1 MTTRE
6 VTTDIEM
13 LERLAPPAGRDV
25 VDIGCGGG
33 ALVRELTA
41 RGARVVGVEVSE
53 SQLAAALDQDDGR
66 GARYV
71 VGEAQRLPL
80 DDSSADVAVFM
91 RTLHHVPQPSMGEAL
106 REAGRVVRPEGIVY
120 VAEPLTQGDFFELVS
135 LVEDEL
141 DVRRAAQDAL
151 AGATA
156 AGLER
161 ATTIDYDVQV
171 WIRDLAML
179 RKRVVSVDPG
189 RAAVFDA
196 RRAEL
201 ADAFARLGEPGD
213 RDGARCFVQ
222 PMRADVLRRA
232 RANESM

>member
-1 MTTRE
+1 M
-6 VTTDIEM
+6 TTDIET
-13 LERLAPPAGRDV
+13 LERLVQPAGKDV
-25 VDIGCGGG
+25 VDIGCGSG
-33 ALVRELTA
+33 ALARELTA

-71 VGEAQRLPL
+71 VGEAQHLPL
-80 DDSSADVAVFM
+80 ADASADVAVFM
-91 RTLHHVPQPSMGEAL
+91 RTLHHVPQPSMLDAL
-106 REAGRVVRPEGIVY
+106 REARRVVRTDGLVY
-120 VAEPLTQGDFFELVS
+120 AAEPLTKGDFFELVS

-171 WIRDLAML
+171 CVGDLAML
-179 RKRVVSVDPG
+179 RRRIVSVDPQ
-189 RAAVFDA
+189 RAATFDA
-196 RRAEL
+196 RHAKL
-201 ADAFARLGEPGD
+201 ADAFARLGEPGNHE
-213 RDGARCFVQ
+213 GERCFVQ

-232 RANESM
+232 RADESM

>member
-6 VTTDIEM
+6 LTTDIEM
-13 LERLAPPAGRDV
+13 LERLVQPAGKDV

-33 ALVRELTA
+33 ALVRELMA
-41 RGARVVGVEVSE
+41 RGARVVGVEISE
-53 SQLAAALDQDDGR
+53 SQLAAAVDQDDGR

-91 RTLHHVPQPSMGEAL
+91 RTLHHVPEPSMLEAL
-106 REAGRVVRPEGIVY
+106 REAGRVVRTDGLVY
-120 VAEPLTQGDFFELVS
+120 VAEPLTEGDFFELVS

-141 DVRRAAQDAL
+141 EVRRAAQDAL
-151 AGATA
+151 EGATV

-161 ATTIDYDVQV
+161 TTTVDYDVRV
-171 WIRDLAML
+171 CVRDLAML
-179 RKRVVSVDPG
+179 RRRIVSVDPE
-189 RAAVFDA
+189 RAAAFDA

-201 ADAFARLGEPGD
+201 AAAFARLGEPGD
-213 RDGARCFVQ
+213 RDGERCFVQ
-222 PMRADVLRRA
+222 PMRADLLRRA
-232 RANESM
+232 LG

>member
-1 MTTRE
+1 VTTRE
-6 VTTDIEM
+6 LTTDIEM
-13 LERLAPPAGRDV
+13 LERLTQPAGRDV

-41 RGARVVGVEVSE
+41 RGARVIGVEVSE
-53 SQLAAALDQDDGR
+53 SQLAAARAQDDGR

-80 DDSSADVAVFM
+80 DDSSVDVAVFM
-91 RTLHHVPQPSMGEAL
+91 RTLHHVPEPSMRDAL
-106 REAGRVVRPEGIVY
+106 REAGRVVRTDGLVY
-120 VAEPLTQGDFFELVS
+120 VAEPLTEGDFFELVS

-141 DVRRAAQDAL
+141 DVRRAAQDVL

-171 WIRDLAML
+171 RIRDLAML
-179 RKRVVSVDPG
+179 RRRIVSVDPG
-189 RAAVFDA
+189 RAAMFDV
-196 RRAEL
+196 RREEL

-213 RDGARCFVQ
+213 HNGERCFVQ

-232 RANESM
+232 SADESM

>member
-1 MTTRE
+1 
-6 VTTDIEM
+6 M
-13 LERLAPPAGRDV
+13 LERLAQPAGRDV

-53 SQLAAALDQDDGR
+53 SQLAAALAQDGGR
-66 GARYV
+66 GTRYV

-91 RTLHHVPQPSMGEAL
+91 RTLHHVPKPSMLDAL
-106 REAGRVVRPEGIVY
+106 REAGRVVRTDGLVY
-120 VAEPLTQGDFFELVS
+120 VAEPLTEGDFFELVS

-141 DVRRAAQDAL
+141 DVRCAAQDAL
-151 AGATA
+151 AAATT
-156 AGLER
+156 AGLKR
-161 ATTIDYDVQV
+161 ATTIDYDVRV
-171 WIRDLAML
+171 CIRDLATL
-179 RKRVVSVDPG
+179 RRRIVSVDPQ
-189 RAAVFDA
+189 RAATFDA
-196 RRAEL
+196 RRSQL

-213 RDGARCFVQ
+213 REGERCFVA

-232 RANESM
+232 DG